1 MTDRERFR
9 FQARAFVLL
18 PMATK
23 VAVIVSPLV
32 AGVLAEFGSAA
43 KPDSFFGHYPYAL
56 PALVN
61 AGFLLLVLLAAF
73 LFLEEVCQFILTT
86 S

>member
-1 MTDRERFR
+1 M
-9 FQARAFVLL
+9 LL

-43 KPDSFFGHYPYAL
+43 KADSFLSRYPYAL
-56 PALVN
+56 PALFN
-61 AGFLLLVLLAAF
+61 AGFLLLVLLSAF
-73 LFLEEVCQFILTT
+73 LFLEEAGQSILITACM
-86 S
+86 SCLPWGLEN

>member
-1 MTDRERFR
+1 
-9 FQARAFVLL
+9 
-18 PMATK
+18 MATK

-43 KPDSFFGHYPYAL
+43 KADSFLGHFPYAL

-61 AGFLLLVLLAAF
+61 AGFLFLVLLAAF
-73 LFLEEVCQFILTT
+73 LFLGESGHSMLIT
-86 S
+86 SGMLRLLGEFHS